1 MTILIPGKMYT
12 FSQLYLTYKN
22 IGKFVHDRAGNSGVI
37 YSDEPFVLIEIAD
50 RPLVLI
56 DRIYTGKVHRD
67 TQLVKILRCDPKE
80 EMLVWVAAIPES
92 FISV

>member
-1 MTILIPGKMYT
+1 MTILIPGKMYI
-12 FSQLYLTYKN
+12 FSQLHLTYKN
-22 IGKFVHDRAGNSGVI
+22 IDKFDHDRAGHSGVI

-50 RPLVLI
+50 RPLALI
-56 DRIYTGKVHRD
+56 NRIYTGTVHRD
-67 TQLVKILRCDPKE
+67 AQWCKILRCDPEK

>member
-12 FSQLYLTYKN
+12 FSQLYLTYEN
-22 IGKFVHDRAGNSGVI
+22 IDKFEREGNSGVI
-37 YSDEPFVLIEIAD
+37 YSDEPFVLVKIAD
-50 RPLVLI
+50 RPLALI

-67 TQLVKILRCDPKE
+67 TQWVKILRCDSEAK

-92 FISV
+92 FISA